1 MAALAGIDT
10 ASKSITL
17 IPHYGN
23 HRITTT
29 STSVSYAHAHQKD
42 REGSRLSKLSNW
54 NSTSQRGMR
63 RASIS
68 WSGCWQLSKYH
79 PRSAGSTNDRPTVLI
94 HTGRKSYT
102 SFDSCQVSSRERIS
116 RCYSAVHHQAPS
128 PNITKCPSIAFQ
140 MDPKTFDGIASH
152 AARSVHSSLL
162 TPPRR

>member
-17 IPHYGN
+17 IAHYGN

-68 WSGCWQLSKYH
+68 WSGCWQLSKH
-79 PRSAGSTNDRPTVLI
+79 QPGSRGSTNHRPTVPI
-94 HTGRKSYT
+94 HTGRKPYT
-102 SFDSCQVSSRERIS
+102 SFDSCQVSSREWVS
-116 RCYSAVHHQAPS
+116 RCYCNATSKPVAKHYLPLRSRWHRLPGTREGPQGHASNIPS
-128 PNITKCPSIAFQ
+128 TACS
-140 MDPKTFDGIASH
+140 
-152 AARSVHSSLL
+152 
-162 TPPRR
+162 